1 MKKIKIQSE
10 HITLGQFLKFVG
22 LISFGGMAKEFIAN
36 HIIFVNQEKENRRG
50 RKLYDNDRVKIDA
63 LEFLIVTDENSKS

>member
-10 HITLGQFLKFVG
+10 YITLGQFLKFVG
-22 LISFGGMAKEFIAN
+22 LIACGGMAKEVIAN